1 MKRFQRGDPE
11 RLFESLR
18 NLVDQAETA
27 QRSGDIPLARHAMA
41 NLAFATQL
49 TQEMLKISARPHLQ
63 AVRERL

>member
-1 MKRFQRGDPE
+1 MNRFQRGDLE

-18 NLVDQAETA
+18 NLVDQAERA

-49 TQEMLKISARPHLQ
+49 TQKMLRDAARPDLRV
-63 AVRERL
+63 VR